1 MNILLTGGSS
11 SLIDS
16 MILKLRKEGH
26 RVFILTGDKYK
37 HNKYEKVFE
46 KYEFPYDSENLNE
59 ILESVNP
66 DVTIL
71 MGAFDTNYYWNGEE
85 RENVRF
91 VSHLVNILVAHSMF
105 QKARLIFLSSDEI
118 YSGNYGHEIGEDEKF
133 SGSGL
138 KAECLSQAEE
148 MCRNFRENRG
158 LDLMVL
164 RLDHFYGV
172 PKEKKDVPGVSA

>member
-105 QKARLIFLSSDEI
+105 QE
-118 YSGNYGHEIGEDEKF
+118 GETDF
-133 SGSGL
+133 SLLG
-138 KAECLSQAEE
+138 
-148 MCRNFRENRG
+148 
-158 LDLMVL
+158 
-164 RLDHFYGV
+164 
-172 PKEKKDVPGVSA
+172 

>member
-91 VSHLVNILVAHSMF
+91 VSHLVNILVAHSRF
-105 QKARLIFLSSDEI
+105 KKTKLIFLSSDEV
-118 YSGNYGHEIGEDEKF
+118 YSGNYAHDIEEDEKF

-138 KAECLSQAEE
+138 KASVSPRQ
-148 MCRNFRENRG
+148 
-158 LDLMVL
+158 
-164 RLDHFYGV
+164 
-172 PKEKKDVPGVSA
+172 KKCAGISRKTGEWI